1 MSLPCIEVAEAPSTE
16 ALLASPK
23 DKSLVQPALDLLKN
37 SKGIV
42 KIYYG
47 LQSEERKHCYV
58 YNIWERLQDHENL
71 QADAVNYPILQQ
83 HCSNVMASASDMILL
98 SEIHI
103 QPAAEPYKAL
113 SAPTTELGFITIK
126 PGVSKATVEAKT
138 KELVANAN
146 KLPAEWG
153 VISAVWG
160 RVVEKDDT
168 LALVI
173 GWTSVEQHWKTVSTV
188 PEVVAQLDDMR
199 KVADIALTHSE
210 LSEWH

>member
-1 MSLPCIEVAEAPSTE
+1 MSLPCIEVAETPSTE
-16 ALLASPK
+16 AFLANPK

-42 KIYYG
+42 KSYYG
-47 LQSEERKHCYV
+47 LQSEEEKHFYV
-58 YNIWERLQDHENL
+58 YNVWERLQDHENL

-83 HCSNVMASASDMILL
+83 HCLKVMAGAPNV
-98 SEIHI
+98 IHI

-210 LSEWH
+210 LSEWK